1 MNKLI
6 VELVNT
12 GFDISHMGEER
23 KCDLAKLVE
32 QGYVKLQGDKASPQ
46 FVVMT
51 GTQLRQLY
59 TEVFAAIAEKLQ
71 PGYALLKEALK
82 KLHGEK
88 MPKHL
93 KEVSRL
99 PFVQSLYAMQYVTS
113 LLAFKDN
120 LLYVPKDSK
129 EGEFLTLMYVDWE
142 K

>member
-1 MNKLI
+1 MT
-6 VELVNT
+6 E
-12 GFDISHMGEER
+12 F
-23 KCDLAKLVE
+23 LARI
-32 QGYVKLQGDKASPQ
+32 
-46 FVVMT
+46 
-51 GTQLRQLY
+51 LRQWY
-59 TEVFAAIAEKLQ
+59 AEVFTPIAEKMQ
-71 PGYALLKEALK
+71 PGYALLKTELK
-82 KLHGEK
+82 KLYGEK